1 MSRNESFN
9 KKNTNLES
17 QTRHKRARRKPYRRR
32 TPRNDRWSRHGR
44 RRRSKRIR
52 IPSHHEKNRNFL
64 NTPHSTF
71 KIQSNN
77 FCRAIKKNSFILCYK
92 NIYFSIFHIFV
103 LLFSHP
109 ILFFISEQVAVFSQ
123 IKIFKKKFLKMLGW
137 RYRGWRTFASCD
149 RAVGGLSSFVF
160 VTLTLLR
167 RIAFVFLGSFACR
180 SLVWALLCMRSKC
193 SSDPSRPVGLIFGGA
208 RRRAVLQ
215 IETSE
220 TECLCFLFF
229 DTCFI

>member
-1 MSRNESFN
+1 MIDEADMDGDGEVNESEFLRIM
-9 KKNTNLES
+9 KKTEIFW
-17 QTRHKRARRKPYRRR
+17 
-32 TPRNDRWSRHGR
+32 TPPIP
-44 RRRSKRIR
+44 RSKFNPI
-52 IPSHHEKNRNFL
+52 IFAAPL
-64 NTPHSTF
+64 
-71 KIQSNN
+71 
-77 FCRAIKKNSFILCYK
+77 KKNSFILCYK

-220 TECLCFLFF
+220 TECLCFLFL